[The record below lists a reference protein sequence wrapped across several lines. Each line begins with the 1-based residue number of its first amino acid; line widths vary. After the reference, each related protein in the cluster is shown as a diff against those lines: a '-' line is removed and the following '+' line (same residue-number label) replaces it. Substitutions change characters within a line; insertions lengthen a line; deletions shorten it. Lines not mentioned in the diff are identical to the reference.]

1 MSDDQRQTRLVE
13 WLSTVDLAGMLVTE
27 LANIRYLTGFVGT
40 NAVALIAPERRL
52 LFTDSRYIVSAKEQT
67 SGVKVVLAGRD
78 LVDKLGAALAEIGGP
93 IGIEAD
99 DMTLGRRDRIAAA
112 AEGVELRP
120 VTDAVERLRLTK
132 SAEEVAAI
140 RAATEIADVAFDW
153 VASQD
158 LVGMSE
164 RDVAWELE
172 GILRR
177 EGADG
182 PSFPIIVA
190 AGANGARPHA
200 VPSRDPIPAGT
211 LVVVDMGALL
221 AGYHSD
227 CTRTYAT
234 GPLPDDLSQIHAAC
248 LSAQVAAVEAVRPG
262 ITCGA
267 LDEVARGMIRDAGF
281 GDAFGHGLGHG
292 VGLHIHERPWVRP
305 GGDEVLVEGMAITVE
320 PGIYLEGVGG
330 VRIEDLVIVTADGG
344 EVLTKHPRELAAS

>member
-1 MSDDQRQTRLVE
+1 MSVLERQDRLVG
-13 WLSTVDLAGMLVTE
+13 WLGTCDLTAILVTE
-27 LANIRYLTGFVGT
+27 LANIRYLTGYVGT

-67 SGVKVVLAGRD
+67 SGVDVVLAGRD
-78 LVDKLGAALAEIGGP
+78 LIEQVGKAMGEIGGP

-99 DMTLGRRDRIAAA
+99 DMTLGRRDRFAAA
-112 AEGVELRP
+112 APNVELRP
-120 VTDAVERLRLTK
+120 VADAVENLRLAK
-132 SAEEVAAI
+132 SAEEIARI

-153 VASQD
+153 VAAQN
-158 LVGMSE
+158 LVGMTE

-190 AGANGARPHA
+190 AGVNGARPHA
-200 VPSRDPIPAGT
+200 VPSASPIPAGT

-221 AGYHSD
+221 DGYHSD

-234 GPLPDDLSQIHAAC
+234 GPLPEALSHVYEVCLAAER
-248 LSAQVAAVEAVRPG
+248 AAVAAVAPG

-305 GGDEVLVEGMAITVE
+305 GGAEVLSAGMAITVE

-330 VRIEDLVIVTADGG
+330 VRIEDLVIVTQGGG
-344 EVLTKHPRELAAS
+344 EVLTKHPRELATY